1 MRKLS
6 DEKMLE
12 LKEAIQQ
19 ADDEMLMRQNAAIYA
34 FEMRIQKILAFDY
47 PEASRDLI
55 AFFNEGY
62 TLDCDDE
69 KLLVDALLAQRLSE
83 KDFLEAMRIYGCP
96 LDRVQ
101 LLRILQ
107 AVCDGKISLALFFDL
122 IQLGVYF
129 FEAILEEIVQAVL
142 DKKIP
147 TSVFSVLLSRY
158 SFYSVR
164 PLIAKAYIEGL
175 FSATDLRK
183 MYAKGE
189 RFTAKE
195 EQLIIS
201 SVIDG
206 QNSDFILVPLFEKN
220 NRLMASSQCMF
231 INAVADGKIPLHLL
245 WQQVDYHYPWANA
258 ALDTLYDAVEA
269 KKIPEEILAYVV
281 EDKAITIGEEV
292 WKKFFQSGVDFL
304 VRAYLQK
311 FYPELVAKL

>member
-1 MRKLS
+1 MKKLS
-6 DEKMLE
+6 DEKMQE
-12 LKEAIQQ
+12 L
-19 ADDEMLMRQNAAIYA
+19 NAAVEQAVLARDMVEEAENQA
-34 FEMRIQKILAFDY
+34 FSNRLQKILAFDY
-47 PEASRDLI
+47 PEAGKDLI
-55 AFFNEGY
+55 AFCREGY
-62 TLDCDDE
+62 LLDLDGDI
-69 KLLVDALLAQRLSE
+69 LLADALVAHKLSE
-83 KDFLEAMRIYGCP
+83 NDFLEAMRVYGCS
-96 LDRVQ
+96 LERTQ
-101 LLRILQ
+101 LIRILQ
-107 AVCDGKISLALFFDL
+107 AVCDKKISLTLFFDL
-122 IQLGVYF
+122 IRLGGYF

-231 INAVADGKIPLHLL
+231 INAVADGKIPLHC
-245 WQQVDYHYPWANA
+245 
-258 ALDTLYDAVEA
+258 
-269 KKIPEEILAYVV
+269 
-281 EDKAITIGEEV
+281 
-292 WKKFFQSGVDFL
+292 
-304 VRAYLQK
+304 LQDSR
-311 FYPELVAKL
+311 FVADLS